1 MAAETRIN
9 IEIFKTVT
17 KAIAESDNL
26 DIMANHLAQ
35 LLVATL
41 DIKGCA
47 IFVLEPESKELEI
60 LASFGLSPKYL
71 SKGPIQADKSFAMNL
86 EGKPVVV
93 ADVSEKE
100 NLQYPAEARIE
111 GIGAIVSIP
120 ILFLHE
126 VIGVLRL
133 YHPDVW
139 GISEQDLD
147 SLNLLAENIGLAMS
161 YTRLHNA
168 MQSIIEVVN
177 RALPMGELGSR

>member
-1 MAAETRIN
+1 MAAGTKIN

-35 LLVATL
+35 LLVASL
-41 DIKGCA
+41 DIKSCA
-47 IFVLEPESKELEI
+47 IFVLEPESKELEV

-71 SKGPIQADKSFAMNL
+71 SKGPIQADKSFASNL

-93 ADVSEKE
+93 PDVSEVQ
-100 NLQYPAEARIE
+100 NLQYPEEARSE

-120 ILFLHE
+120 IVFLSE

-133 YHPDVW
+133 YHGEVW
-139 GISEQDLD
+139 TISEQDLD

-168 MQSIIEVVN
+168 IQSIMEVIG
-177 RALPMGELGSR
+177 RALPG

>member
-26 DIMANHLAQ
+26 DIMANHLAH

-41 DIKGCA
+41 DIK
-47 IFVLEPESKELEI
+47 ESKELEI

-86 EGKPVVV
+86 EGKPVAV

-100 NLQYPAEARIE
+100 NLQYPAEAKIE

-133 YHPDVW
+133 YHPDIW
-139 GISEQDLD
+139 RISEQDLD
-147 SLNLLAENIGLAMS
+147 SLILLAENIGLAMS

-168 MQSIIEVVN
+168 MQSITEVVV
-177 RALPMGELGSR
+177 RALPMGELGPR

>member
-86 EGKPVVV
+86 EGKPV
-93 ADVSEKE
+93 D
-100 NLQYPAEARIE
+100 LQYPAEAKIE

-133 YHPDVW
+133 YHPDIW
-139 GISEQDLD
+139 RISEQDLD
-147 SLNLLAENIGLAMS
+147 SLILLAENIGLAMS

-168 MQSIIEVVN
+168 MQSITEVVN
-177 RALPMGELGSR
+177 RALPMGELGPR